1 MQWQRRAHNLLKFAD
16 RLFDRYG
23 GCQFDSLVLPLVESP
38 CIGEPEASAK
48 LCTVGALAPILCSH
62 YNINSFDVINGF
74 NANNS
79 INRAILKYLI
89 IKRGLPRLLMAGK
102 DKDTVMLR
110 VEVSEALR
118 NRLKAQ
124 SARMGITMGELV
136 ERLVDE
142 SITLKELELEA
153 LKKLEQEK

>member
-1 MQWQRRAHNLLKFAD
+1 M
-16 RLFDRYG
+16 
-23 GCQFDSLVLPLVESP
+23 LV
-38 CIGEPEASAK
+38 
-48 LCTVGALAPILCSH
+48 
-62 YNINSFDVINGF
+62 
-74 NANNS
+74 
-79 INRAILKYLI
+79 
-89 IKRGLPRLLMAGK
+89 MAAK

-142 SITLKELELEA
+142 PIALKELELEA
-153 LKKLEQEK
+153 LKKLEQKD

>member
-1 MQWQRRAHNLLKFAD
+1 
-16 RLFDRYG
+16 
-23 GCQFDSLVLPLVESP
+23 
-38 CIGEPEASAK
+38 
-48 LCTVGALAPILCSH
+48 
-62 YNINSFDVINGF
+62 
-74 NANNS
+74 
-79 INRAILKYLI
+79 
-89 IKRGLPRLLMAGK
+89 MAGK